1 MVYGQSRSAA
11 AAGTASTTRSQQLLK
26 PWLSTLLLLLL
37 QVSGA
42 ASGVLPLSTCHPTP
56 LRVPQPVRL
65 CAAAAAAPP
74 STHAMA
80 SSSAWVASLGDGVHG
95 AEAAAAVYAA
105 FAELAASAEF
115 ATETWARRPM
125 LRRDVPGV
133 ARSFTLEHLA
143 AAVDGDFLDAGRGI
157 AEGLGDGGWKMAA
170 VSQPRG
176 SSFEDAKMRYVD
188 VQKAMEQGTVVFN
201 SAGAHISRLGSV
213 CLAALDAFGLPNC
226 LNLYVTA
233 KGRATSAPP
242 HTDKQDVFVL
252 QSGGAKRWRVFTPP
266 PPDKKPHADPLARG
280 KAHDA
285 LRLDEL
291 AAPLLDVV
299 LRPGDMLYVPAGFPH
314 TTDTVHT
321 AAAGAAADDD
331 SIHLTIGLDTHI
343 WGLDYAGMR
352 RGALARSGLPDALT
366 ETTLGAPLYWRLIG
380 VPACLGFLRGHLA
393 DHVAAPPSDAAAP
406 SEAAAAAPSEAADPA
421 ESAAAVRAAVVAE
434 LVACARAAEPLRWGA
449 DAAEAEVGMAL
460 EAEAVA
466 AQCERHA
473 ARVLEV
479 QRAMYLDAAR
489 DVRPSAPGM
498 PRVSLFRAREHLAR
512 LERAMEAHLEWYGPE
527 AVARAR
533 AASEAASAPLPGRAA
548 SAAAG
553 KPKKGMPKAGGG
565 GGGMAAGGFGGGV
578 GSVGGGGAKKK
589 KR

>member
-11 AAGTASTTRSQQLLK
+11 AAGTASTTRPQQLLS
-26 PWLSTLLLLLL
+26 PRLSTLLLL

-74 STHAMA
+74 STPAMA

>member
-11 AAGTASTTRSQQLLK
+11 AAGTASTTRPQQLLS
-26 PWLSTLLLLLL
+26 PRLSTLLLL

-65 CAAAAAAPP
+65 CATAAAAPP
-74 STHAMA
+74 SIPAAMP
-80 SSSAWVASLGDGVHG
+80 SSSVWVASLGDGVHG
-95 AEAAAAVYAA
+95 AEAASAVYAA

-157 AEGLGDGGWKMAA
+157 AEDLGDGGWKMAA

-188 VQKAMEQGTVVFN
+188 VQKAMEDGTVVFN
-201 SAGAHISRLGSV
+201 SAGAHISRLGSM

-233 KGRATSAPP
+233 KGCATSAPP

-252 QSGGAKRWRVFTPP
+252 QSGGAKRWRVYTPP
-266 PPDKKPHADPLARG
+266 PPDAKPHADPLARG

-321 AAAGAAADDD
+321 AAAGAAADED

-343 WGLDYAGMR
+343 WGLDYAGLR
-352 RGALARSGLPDALT
+352 RGALARLGLPDALT
-366 ETTLGAPLYWRLIG
+366 ETTLGARLYWRLIG
-380 VPACLGFLRGHLA
+380 VPACLGFLRGHVA
-393 DHVAAPPSDAAAP
+393 GHVAAPPS
-406 SEAAAAAPSEAADPA
+406 EAAVPSEAADPA
-421 ESAAAVRAAVVAE
+421 ERAAAVRAAVVAE
-434 LVACARAAEPLRWGA
+434 LVACARAAEPFRWGTDA
-449 DAAEAEVGMAL
+449 DEAKVGAAL

-466 AQCERHA
+466 AQCEQHA
-473 ARVLEV
+473 ARVIEV

-498 PRVSLFRAREHLAR
+498 PRVSLFRVREHLAR
-512 LERAMEAHLEWYGPE
+512 LEKAMEAHLEWYGPE

-533 AASEAASAPLPGRAA
+533 AAAEAAAASLPGRAA

-553 KPKKGMPKAGGG
+553 KPKKGMAKAGGG
-565 GGGMAAGGFGGGV
+565 GSGMAAGGFGGGV

>member
-1 MVYGQSRSAA
+1 
-11 AAGTASTTRSQQLLK
+11 
-26 PWLSTLLLLLL
+26 
-37 QVSGA
+37 
-42 ASGVLPLSTCHPTP
+42 
-56 LRVPQPVRL
+56 
-65 CAAAAAAPP
+65 
-74 STHAMA
+74 
-80 SSSAWVASLGDGVHG
+80 
-95 AEAAAAVYAA
+95 
-105 FAELAASAEF
+105 
-115 ATETWARRPM
+115 
-125 LRRDVPGV
+125 
-133 ARSFTLEHLA
+133 
-143 AAVDGDFLDAGRGI
+143 
-157 AEGLGDGGWKMAA
+157 
-170 VSQPRG
+170 
-176 SSFEDAKMRYVD
+176 
-188 VQKAMEQGTVVFN
+188 
-201 SAGAHISRLGSV
+201 
-213 CLAALDAFGLPNC
+213 
-226 LNLYVTA
+226 
-233 KGRATSAPP
+233 
-242 HTDKQDVFVL
+242 
-252 QSGGAKRWRVFTPP
+252 
-266 PPDKKPHADPLARG
+266 
-280 KAHDA
+280 
-285 LRLDEL
+285 
-291 AAPLLDVV
+291 
-299 LRPGDMLYVPAGFPH
+299 
-314 TTDTVHT
+314 
-321 AAAGAAADDD
+321 
-331 SIHLTIGLDTHI
+331 
-343 WGLDYAGMR
+343 MR